1 MQRFRRPARML
12 EWSRQQRCAGDVI
25 AFVPTMGALHQGHL
39 SLVDLAAERADRVVV
54 SIFVNPAQFGPSEDF
69 DLYPRDL
76 EGDLKLL
83 SEREVDAVLIPDTG
97 DLYPAGFTT
106 WVVEEELSDKLE
118 GAARPGHFRG
128 VTTVVTKLLLVVEPD
143 IMILGQKDAQ
153 QVAVLK
159 RIIHDLMFPV
169 DVIVGPIIREP
180 DSIALSSRNAYLSGE
195 ERKQAVCLHDSLR
208 LARKLLLEGEVDSGV
223 VMDAMRERI
232 ESEPST
238 RVDYIAAVHP
248 DTFETLD
255 TLSDTTLFCLAVFVG
270 DTRLIDNELVEL
282 GN

>member
-159 RIIHDLMFPV
+159 RVIHDLIFPV

-180 DSIALSSRNAYLSGE
+180 DSIAISSRNAYLSGE

-208 LARKLLLEGEVDSGV
+208 LARKLVLEGEVDSGV
-223 VMDAMRERI
+223 VMDSMRERI

-270 DTRLIDNELVEL
+270 DTRLIDNELIER

>member
-1 MQRFRRPARML
+1 ML

-54 SIFVNPAQFGPSEDF
+54 SIFVNPAQFGPSEDL

-83 SEREVDAVLIPDTG
+83 SEREVDAVLVPDTG
-97 DLYPAGFTT
+97 DLYPDGFTT

-195 ERKQAVCLHDSLR
+195 ERKQSVCLHDSLR
-208 LARKLLLEGEVDSGV
+208 LARKLVLEGEVDSGV

-270 DTRLIDNELVEL
+270 DTRLIDNELVER

>member
-39 SLVDLAAERADRVVV
+39 SLVDLAVERADRVVV

-128 VTTVVTKLLLVVEPD
+128 VTTVVAKLLLVVEPD

-169 DVIVGPIIREP
+169 DVIVGPIIRES

-208 LARKLLLEGEVDSGV
+208 LARKLVLEGEVDSGV

-270 DTRLIDNELVEL
+270 DTRLIDNELIERE
-282 GN
+282 N

>member
-1 MQRFRRPARML
+1 
-12 EWSRQQRCAGDVI
+12 
-25 AFVPTMGALHQGHL
+25 MGALHQGHL
-39 SLVDLAAERADRVVV
+39 SLVDLAVERADRVVV

-128 VTTVVTKLLLVVEPD
+128 VTTVVAKLLLVVEPD

-169 DVIVGPIIREP
+169 DVIVGPIIRES

-208 LARKLLLEGEVDSGV
+208 LARKLVLEGEVDSGV

-270 DTRLIDNELVEL
+270 DTRLIDNELIERE
-282 GN
+282 N